1 MPFDREDTLKKA
13 EKLLR
18 QGRLEAAIAE
28 YVRVVEEQPKDW
40 NTANLLGDLY
50 VRAGR
55 AEKAAEQYARIADH
69 FSREGFYPKAAALYK
84 KILKFRPDDEAV
96 QLELAE
102 LSTKQG
108 LLADAK
114 AQLAA
119 VAERRRARGDRM
131 GAAEIVV
138 RLGSLDPSDI
148 DARLNA
154 ARVLAEGGSAS
165 IAAERYRAISADLF
179 EKNREEEALS
189 ALREA
194 VKLNP
199 ADMGGRTQ
207 LARAYLG
214 RGDVAS
220 AREFLTLESAADDP
234 GLLAA
239 LADMELRER
248 RLEAAAPIIS
258 RVLELDATM
267 VDQVINIGWSFCQSY
282 PEGAFLC
289 ADKASDVAI
298 AQGDFQTAAS
308 ILQEYVARAK
318 LQVPALLKLVEVC
331 VDGGLEA
338 TMYETQA
345 QLCDAYLAAG
355 QASEARVISEDL
367 VAREP
372 WERAHIERF
381 RQALHMLKVPDP
393 DSVIA
398 ERLNGQVPFV
408 ATDHF
413 LDDEPGATVAG
424 ESAGEPEPRDE
435 TDAREEPRWEPE
447 LPEPEEPATAAP
459 ETAPASALPSAA
471 TPPPSAPSNAADE
484 EEAEVDMDALRA
496 MLQELEGG
504 DSPGGASEV
513 DLTSALLS
521 FDSGAIVTPPESAGS
536 LDEVFASA
544 REQVGRQPGAEE
556 AAQQLKLG
564 KTCLGMGMIDEAVR
578 ALEQAAR
585 SPRHRFEA
593 AAALGRL
600 YQEKNATAL
609 AVEWME
615 RAAEAPAPSADEG
628 RALLYDLGVMLE
640 QVGENARALA
650 VFLELLAD
658 AGAFRDVQARVDRL
672 SRVET
677 GS

>member
-1 MPFDREDTLKKA
+1 MPFDREETLKKA

-18 QGRLEAAIAE
+18 QGRLEAAITE

-40 NTANLLGDLY
+40 NTTNLLGDLY
-50 VRAGR
+50 VRAGQ
-55 AEKAAEQYARIADH
+55 AEKAAEQYRRIADH
-69 FSREGFYPKAAALYK
+69 FGREGFYPKAAALYK
-84 KILKFRPDDEAV
+84 KILKFRPDDEGV
-96 QLELAE
+96 LLELAE
-102 LSTKQG
+102 VSTKQG

-114 AQLAA
+114 AQFSA
-119 VAERRRARGDRM
+119 VAERRRQRGDTM

-154 ARVLAEGGSAS
+154 ARALAEGGSAS
-165 IAAERYRAISADLF
+165 IAAERYRGVSADLF
-179 EKNREEEALS
+179 EKNREQDALA

-194 VKLNP
+194 VRLNP
-199 ADMGGRTQ
+199 ADVGGRTQ

-220 AREFLTLESAADDP
+220 AREFLTVETAADDP
-234 GLLAA
+234 GLLVA
-239 LADMELRER
+239 LVEMELREQ
-248 RLEAAAPIIS
+248 RLEAAAPIVA
-258 RVLELDATM
+258 RVLELDPSK
-267 VDQVINIGWSFCQSY
+267 VNDVINVGWSFCQSY

-289 ADKASDVAI
+289 VDKASDVAI
-298 AQGDFQTAAS
+298 AQKDFQTAAS
-308 ILQEYVARAK
+308 MLQEYIARAT

-345 QLCDAYLAAG
+345 QLCDAYLASER
-355 QASEARVISEDL
+355 ASEARVISEDL

-372 WERAHIERF
+372 WEGAHIERF
-381 RQALHMLKVPDP
+381 RQALVMLHVSDP
-393 DSVIA
+393 DTVIA

-413 LDDEPGATVAG
+413 MD
-424 ESAGEPEPRDE
+424 GEPTPAETMVSASEQEPTAQHE
-435 TDAREEPRWEPE
+435 EEPVTEVPPGGA
-447 LPEPEEPATAAP
+447 LAAP
-459 ETAPASALPSAA
+459 PA
-471 TPPPSAPSNAADE
+471 TPPAAGPSKEGGDDE
-484 EEAEVDMDALRA
+484 GGEEVDMDALRA
-496 MLQELEGG
+496 MLREVEGG
-504 DSPGGASEV
+504 DAASGASEV

-521 FDSGAIVTPPESAGS
+521 FDSGAIVTPPRPAAS
-536 LDEVFASA
+536 LDEVFANA
-544 REQVGRQPGAEE
+544 RDQVSRQPGAEE
-556 AAQQLKLG
+556 AAEQLKLG
-564 KTCLGMGMIDEAVR
+564 KTCLGMGMVEEAVR
-578 ALEQAAR
+578 ALELAAR

-593 AAALGRL
+593 ASALGRL
-600 YQEKNATAL
+600 YQQKNETAL

-615 RAAEAPAPSADEG
+615 RAAEAPAPSAEEG
-628 RALLYDLGVMLE
+628 RSLLYDLGVILE
-640 QVGENARALA
+640 QTGETARALA

-658 AGAFRDVQARVDRL
+658 AGTFRDVQARVDRL